1 MVRSQ
6 AKCHPEFYNRPIARI
21 LRILLLAEV
30 AHNGTDNEKEKIGSW
45 LRWLYRHPHGIL
57 TEKMRKELGIFVD
70 IEMNGYMDNLNAYT
84 MRTFIWAVIAF
95 QTRFGRP
102 CVPYLRYF
110 LGRQYSSTIFFI
122 ASRTEQRTLSYSKT
136 PMWECASVFTRSLS
150 VKTMNPS

>member
-6 AKCHPEFYNRPIARI
+6 DKCHPEFYNRPIARI

-30 AHNGTDNEKEKIGSW
+30 AHNGTDTEQEKIGSW

-95 QTRFGRP
+95 QTRFGRAQEN
-102 CVPYLRYF
+102 LRATCGH
-110 LGRQYSSTIFFI
+110 L
-122 ASRTEQRTLSYSKT
+122 RTPVACKLRT
-136 PMWECASVFTRSLS
+136 
-150 VKTMNPS
+150 